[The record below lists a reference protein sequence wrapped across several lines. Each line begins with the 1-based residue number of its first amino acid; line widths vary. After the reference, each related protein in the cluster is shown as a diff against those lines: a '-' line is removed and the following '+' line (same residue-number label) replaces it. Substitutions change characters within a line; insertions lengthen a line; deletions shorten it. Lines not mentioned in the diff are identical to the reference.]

1 MSSKQKQNN
10 STSMNKNWVHPP
22 NALTQGHVIYNVKFL
37 GQTEVDQPKGADV
50 VKEAIR
56 KLKFSRHIKKAEGNK
71 PRKLELT
78 ISAEGLGLQE
88 PKTKERLHTYALHRI
103 SYCADDKT
111 DKKICAF
118 IAKEQT
124 TNKHLC
130 FVLDSDK
137 CAEEI
142 TLTVGQAFD
151 LAYRKFLDTS
161 GRDME
166 MKKQFIILQKRLQEV
181 ETENTKLRKR
191 VAELEALT
199 GQKSTLSNANSSTPS
214 TTDTNPPAA
223 NPPPPPAAQPQV
235 TLQQQAEQH
244 VVQQPQPVQSDS
256 LFEME
261 PFSPTG
267 AGTHNGFQVTS
278 KSNTALPLSSPP
290 GPVAPALAPPP
301 PVPARP
307 RPQAAVSSTPPPVQP
322 APQPKPPTQKIDPF
336 GSAPFGATSS
346 IESTNPFQMGT
357 DYDKAINNL
366 DRQMAEI
373 KEGFGSGLT
382 MGNDDFSLA
391 DLDPLNQK

>member
-1 MSSKQKQNN
+1 
-10 STSMNKNWVHPP
+10 MNKNWVHPP
-22 NALTQGHVIYNVKFL
+22 TALTQGHVIYNVKFL
-37 GQTEVDQPKGADV
+37 GQTEVEAPKGAEL

-71 PRKLELT
+71 PPKMELT
-78 ISAEGLGLQE
+78 ISSEGLGLQE
-88 PKTKERLHTYALHRI
+88 PKTKEKLYSYPLHRI

-118 IAKEQT
+118 IAKEQQ

-130 FVLDSDK
+130 FVLDSEK

-166 MKKQFIILQKRLQEV
+166 MKKQFIVLQKKLQEV
-181 ETENTKLRKR
+181 EAENTKLRQR

-199 GQKSTLSNANSSTPS
+199 GQQSMQNNSVPSNTPVRSSSPLNSSVASKTPQLTLKEQALQHQQS
-214 TTDTNPPAA
+214 LQTHTT
-223 NPPPPPAAQPQV
+223 
-235 TLQQQAEQH
+235 
-244 VVQQPQPVQSDS
+244 SDH

-267 AGTHNGFQVTS
+267 AGTHNGFPQPS
-278 KSNTALPLSSPP
+278 KSNTTLPLASPAVP
-290 GPVAPALAPPP
+290 IAPALAPPP

-307 RPQAAVSSTPPPVQP
+307 RQQPASNSTPPPQP
-322 APQPKPPTQKIDPF
+322 RPVPAATTANQPSEDPF
-336 GSAPFGATSS
+336 GSGPFTGTEVTSS
-346 IESTNPFQMGT
+346 KSNT
-357 DYDKAINNL
+357 DYDLAIHNI
-366 DRQMAEI
+366 DKQMAEI
-373 KEGFGSGLT
+373 KEGFGRGLT
-382 MGNDDFSLA
+382 MANDDFSLE